1 MDSSFFGRGFMAT
14 IQILAFIGLSVATL
28 LTSAAAVAQT
38 PTLIQNVDEPAR
50 NPYQQTLVSSDCN
63 SGGCGIVFEK
73 VPANMTLRITYVS
86 CFFTVGD
93 ANGVGEVYV
102 TNGDEKTA
110 FISTVA
116 YGNPSNLVANA
127 NINLYAAAGKKP
139 VAGVQAW
146 TGAISTFSC
155 TLSGYYV
162 TL

>member
-1 MDSSFFGRGFMAT
+1 MHSAFLGRGFTAT
-14 IQILAFIGLSVATL
+14 IQILTFIGLSVATVL
-28 LTSAAAVAQT
+28 ASAAAVAAT
-38 PTLIQNVDEPAR
+38 PTLVQNVDEPAR

-63 SGGCGIVFEK
+63 SGGCGIVFDK

-93 ANGVGEVYV
+93 ANGVAEVYV
-102 TNGDEKTA
+102 TSDEKTA

-116 YGNPSNLVANA
+116 YGNPNNIAANA
-127 NINLYAAAGKKP
+127 NINLYAAAGTRP
-139 VAGVQAW
+139 SAAVIAW
-146 TGAISTFSC
+146 TGAISTAGC